1 MLISRA
7 IHFYVD
13 EIHVCYCSHDVL
25 GEVPSPLRVCWIFYL
40 LELMPRGCGAL
51 GLRVH
56 TSNNIGAFLLACKC

>member
-25 GEVPSPLRVCWIFYL
+25 GEVPSLLRGVLDL
-40 LELMPRGCGAL
+40 LFVRIDACRVWRPRST
-51 GLRVH
+51 RSH
-56 TSNNIGAFLLACKC
+56 E